1 MSAAKAAAVRT
12 TEYTR
17 ADFAAL
23 HFAPD
28 PDHVGRAA
36 VFGRGKGGQLY
47 RIFYCAAD
55 ELPEKLESFKL
66 WNQDY
71 YITANTFSGGE
82 RRAENL
88 FTLQNIVID
97 VDCHAEGVSE
107 VQRAHMIDAFEFF
120 MLEDLEGPR
129 PNTIVK
135 TGRGVQLWYAIEPVS
150 RWKAQQYESVRESL
164 IEAVQRILDDQVA
177 LSGLELD
184 RGATH
189 NAAGVFRLPGSYNSK
204 TGARGSFYQLHEER
218 LDILEEAQRLAV
230 EEIRKP
236 QAKIYQIPE
245 GGADS
250 VAVAIFRQAKL
261 GQLLTLRQQ
270 SGQQAGEE
278 LRDLFLFCLY
288 NSWGRV
294 CPDHEA
300 IMERVESMNRRFL
313 VPLPDRE
320 LRAYLRSSEKVR
332 YKLSNQKIIDLLA
345 ITPEEQS
352 AIGFYPGG
360 SGQNNLREQQRQE
373 ARDRK
378 AERDAKICELYI
390 DGQNQKAIAAAV
402 GCSEATVGRVLR
414 REGHESRR
422 EKLHGQILQQLQNG
436 HTAAEVAENVG
447 VSVSAIYDHAKK
459 ARQNAPEGPQSDE
472 AAQAGKISTEA
483 ENAAEGHSE
492 GSLGG
497 VFSAPSDRET
507 GRGCQILKFKQIS
520 KTPLFKGAIYGAP
533 SGGTVSMAML
543 NGGASGRG
551 DPDSPWKG

>member
-1 MSAAKAAAVRT
+1 MSAATAAAVRT

-28 PDHVGRAA
+28 PEHVGRAA

-55 ELPEKLESFKL
+55 ELPEKLEGFKL

-71 YITANTFSGGE
+71 YITANTFAGGD

-88 FTLQNIVID
+88 FTLQNIVVD
-97 VDCHAEGVSE
+97 VDCHAEGLSAA
-107 VQRAHMIDAFEFF
+107 QRAHMIDAFEFF
-120 MLEDLEGPR
+120 LLEDLEGPR

-150 RWKAQQYESVRESL
+150 HWKAQQYEAVRESL
-164 IEAVQRILDDQVA
+164 IEAVQRILADQAA

-204 TGARGSFYQLHEER
+204 TGARGSFYHLHDDR
-218 LDILEEAQRLAV
+218 LDVLEEAQRLAV

-236 QAKIYQIPE
+236 KAKIQQIPE

-250 VAVAIFRQAKL
+250 VAVAMFRQAKL

-300 IMERVESMNRRFL
+300 IMERVEALNRRFL

-320 LRAYLRSSEKVR
+320 LRAYLSSSEKVR

-345 ITPEEQS
+345 ITPEEQA

-360 SGQNNLREQQRQE
+360 NGQNNLREQQRQE

-390 DGQNQKAIAAAV
+390 DGQNQKAIAEAV

-422 EKLHGQILQQLQNG
+422 EQLHEQILQQLQNG
-436 HTAAEVAENVG
+436 HTVAEVAEQVG
-447 VSVSAIYDHAKK
+447 VSASAVYDHAKK
-459 ARQNAPEGPQSDE
+459 ARQNAPEGPQGGE
-472 AAQAGKISTEA
+472 TAQAGKLSTEA
-483 ENAAEGHSE
+483 ENATEGNNA

-497 VFSAPSDRET
+497 VFGAPSDRDP

-520 KTPLFKGAIYGAP
+520 KTPLFKGAI
-533 SGGTVSMAML
+533 SGRLSGSTLSLALLMEGV
-543 NGGASGRG
+543 SGRG
-551 DPDSPWKG
+551 DPDPPWTG

>member
-1 MSAAKAAAVRT
+1 MLAATAAAVQT

-28 PDHVGRAA
+28 PEHVGRAA
-36 VFGRGKGGQLY
+36 VFGRGKGGQIY

-71 YITANTFSGGE
+71 YITANTFAGGD

-88 FTLQNIVID
+88 FTLQNIVVD
-97 VDCHAEGVSE
+97 VDCHAEGLSAA
-107 VQRAHMIDAFEFF
+107 QRARMIDAFEFF
-120 MLEDLEGPR
+120 LLEDLEGPR

-150 RWKAQQYESVRESL
+150 RWKVQQYEAVRESL
-164 IEAVQRILDDQVA
+164 IEAVQQILTDQAA

-204 TGARGSFYQLHEER
+204 TGARGTFYRLHDDR
-218 LDILEEAQRLAV
+218 LDVLEEAQRLAV

-236 QAKIYQIPE
+236 QAKIQQIPE
-245 GGADS
+245 GGTDS
-250 VAVAIFRQAKL
+250 VAVAMFRQAKL

-300 IMERVESMNRRFL
+300 IMERVEAMNQRFA
-313 VPLPDRE
+313 VPLPERE
-320 LRAYLRSSEKVR
+320 LRAYLSSSEKVR
-332 YKLSNQKIIDLLA
+332 YKLSNKKIIDLLA
-345 ITPEEQS
+345 ITPEEQA

-378 AERDAKICELYI
+378 ADRDAKICELYM
-390 DGQNQKAIAAAV
+390 DGKNQKAIAEAV

-422 EKLHGQILQQLQNG
+422 EQLHGQILQQLQNG

-447 VSVSAIYDHAKK
+447 VSTSAVYDHAKK
-459 ARQNAPEGPQSDE
+459 ARQNAPESPQSDE
-472 AAQAGKISTEA
+472 KEQAGEISTEA
-483 ENAAEGHSE
+483 ENATEGHDA
-492 GSLGG
+492 GSQGG
-497 VFSAPSDRET
+497 VFRAPSNREP
-507 GRGCQILKFKQIS
+507 GRSCQILKFKQIS
-520 KTPLFKGAIYGAP
+520 KTPLYKGAIYGEP
-533 SGGTVSMAML
+533 SGDILSLDMF
-543 NGGASGRG
+543 GGGSFWEGG
-551 DPDSPWKG
+551 S